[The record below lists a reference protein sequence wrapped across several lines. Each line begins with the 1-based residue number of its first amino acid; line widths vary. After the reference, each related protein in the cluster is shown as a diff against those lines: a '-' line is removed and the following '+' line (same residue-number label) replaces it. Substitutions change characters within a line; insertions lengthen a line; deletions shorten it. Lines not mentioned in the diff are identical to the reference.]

1 MELDNPTA
9 QEFRDANPHRS
20 GVKLPIDELARR
32 VNELRYLDP
41 ARISFMS
48 TYPVSHTSPIS
59 ADGFLS
65 IMKSSVREHHDVPL
79 LTLHA
84 LSKPQSKA

>member
-1 MELDNPTA
+1 MELDNPTV
-9 QEFRDANPHRS
+9 QEFQDANPHRK
-20 GVKLPIDELARR
+20 GRQLPIEELTKR

-59 ADGFLS
+59 ADHFLS
-65 IMKSSVREHHDVPL
+65 NMSIL
-79 LTLHA
+79 
-84 LSKPQSKA
+84 